1 MGSKCFEMTTD
12 LSLLFP
18 PLSHSLYLYGITSL
32 NKMYVLRSTSIG
44 KLVIVQ
50 TSQSIGI

>member
-12 LSLLFP
+12 
-18 PLSHSLYLYGITSL
+18 LSHSLYLYGITSL